1 MKLIHTPSLIAIL
14 ISSLFISCGSG
25 DDGAS
30 GVTPP
35 GTTITFSD
43 DDLVAGGQPGYW
55 FLEMVEDAS
64 LSIGGQG
71 GPITE
76 VGDVVFDVWE
86 EEQTLTVLGTGG
98 GGYAPGEV
106 YVSYLEIGGSILVGN
121 DFEFED
127 SFVEFELQSD
137 GTFTARSITT
147 VSMGLFPDMDIER
160 NLVGEMKNDKLSIA
174 GDGYIDFFEARTD
187 IPYQGVDS
195 VVGTFSMSLYES
207 Q

>member
-1 MKLIHTPSLIAIL
+1 MKLIHTPSLITIL

-25 DDGAS
+25 DDEAG

-35 GTTITFSD
+35 TITFSD
-43 DDLVAGGQPGYW
+43 DDLVAGGQSGYW
-55 FLEMVEDAS
+55 FLEMVEGAS

-76 VGDVVFDVWE
+76 EGEVVFDVWE

-106 YVSYLEIGGSILVGN
+106 YVSYLEIAGSILVG
-121 DFEFED
+121 DDVDD

-195 VVGTFSMSLYES
+195 VVGTFSMLLYES
-207 Q
+207 K